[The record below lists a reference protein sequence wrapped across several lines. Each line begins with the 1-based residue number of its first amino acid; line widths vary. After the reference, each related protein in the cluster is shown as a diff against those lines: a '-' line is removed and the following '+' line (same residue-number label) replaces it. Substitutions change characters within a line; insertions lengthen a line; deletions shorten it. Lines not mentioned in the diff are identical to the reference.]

1 MKLVYFMTISF
12 VLSLMDIAYTF
23 YNVNILRKHTKH
35 WSDTEYNPLV
45 RSSWHLFGFGNG
57 TVIAAVFTLAA
68 VLLLAYFI
76 GERELLQGIVIGAFF
91 MVHHY
96 HYLNY
101 SYISRKYLGKN
112 RGFIDRILSN
122 I

>member
-1 MKLVYFMTISF
+1 MTISF
-12 VLSLMDIAYTF
+12 VLSLMDIVYTF
-23 YNVNILRKHTKH
+23 YNASILKKHTRS

-45 RSSWHLFGFGNG
+45 RTSWHVFGFGNG
-57 TVIAAVFTLAA
+57 TVVAA
-68 VLLLAYFI
+68 VLTLATVILLAFFV
-76 GERELLQGIVIGAFF
+76 GERELFQGIVIGAFF

-101 SYISRKYLGKN
+101 SYISKKYLGKN
-112 RGFIDRILSN
+112 PRLIDRILSN